1 MTFNPH
7 MIWLCPLLQQVAGKA
22 GEIDDTDYDLC
33 SPRRGELV
41 ITYERPH
48 HLNIYRIQSY
58 CAQ

>member
-1 MTFNPH
+1 